1 MSKDKKTLATRIEEE
16 HASLH
21 SMTQKI
27 RTEFAKEI
35 APAAFADWKI
45 EILVL
50 LRDFQNELLKHFDLE
65 ELSGF
70 MEDLLMLAPRKSRV
84 VEQLEA
90 EHEQVIEGLQEALDD
105 LKKLGEFKA
114 EDLSDF
120 RTRVEKILTTLDAHE
135 AAERELIY
143 DVYFQDI
150 GIGD

>member
-21 SMTQKI
+21 SMMERI
-27 RTEFAKEI
+27 RTDLAKEVT
-35 APAAFADWKI
+35 PSLFANWKI

-90 EHEQVIEGLQEALDD
+90 EHEQVIEELGEVLTD
-105 LKKLGEFKA
+105 LKKLREFSS
-114 EDLSDF
+114 EDLSGL
-120 RTRVEKILTTLDAHE
+120 RARVEKILATLDAHE